1 MTVNTDDR
9 KNVTT
14 REPGMT
20 GSDKTVTVLRP
31 PIDIS
36 EDAEGITLVADMP
49 GVSKEHL
56 NLKVDSDSLTLEGEV
71 GIEMPEGMEALYADM
86 RSTRYERSFTLSGEL
101 ATDEIDATLQDGVLS
116 VRIPKRAE
124 MRPRKI
130 EIRTS

>member
-56 NLKVDSDSLTLEGEV
+56 NLKVDSDSLTLEGEAS
-71 GIEMPEGMEALYADM
+71 IEMPEGMDALYADV

-101 ATDEIDATLQDGVLS
+101 ETGEIDASLQDGVLR
-116 VRIPKRAE
+116 VRIPKRSE

>member
-1 MTVNTDDR
+1 MLPVVAIVGR
-9 KNVTT
+9 PNVGKSTLFNALT
-14 REPGMT
+14 RT
-20 GSDKTVTVLRP
+20 R
-31 PIDIS
+31 
-36 EDAEGITLVADMP
+36 DALVADMP

>member
-9 KNVTT
+9 KNATT

-20 GSDKTVTVLRP
+20 GSDKTATVLRP
-31 PIDIS
+31 PVDIS

-116 VRIPKRAE
+116 VRIPKRAD